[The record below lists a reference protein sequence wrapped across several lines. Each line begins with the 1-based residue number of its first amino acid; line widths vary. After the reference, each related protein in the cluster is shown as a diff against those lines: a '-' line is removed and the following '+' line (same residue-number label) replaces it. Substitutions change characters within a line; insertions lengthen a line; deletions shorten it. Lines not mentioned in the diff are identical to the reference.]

1 MKLAGPLGLRPLPVK
16 STIRK
21 LSLRNSAEQSRPWTF
36 SFKGL
41 ASGPSFVGPGCT
53 STRSG
58 DISTLEKIVGT
69 LLSHLERATHPDFT
83 DHERMSIRAMVNEIR
98 GALADGEAE
107 RAA

>member
-1 MKLAGPLGLRPLPVK
+1 
-16 STIRK
+16 
-21 LSLRNSAEQSRPWTF
+21 
-36 SFKGL
+36 
-41 ASGPSFVGPGCT
+41 VGPGCT

-69 LLSHLERATHPDFT
+69 LLSHLERATQPNIT
-83 DHERMSIRAMVNEIR
+83 DQERVSIRAMVNEIR